1 MYKFIMEQNRF
12 TGINTYVCRSDARF
26 RRKEIMHEVPPTT
39 TVGFCIS
46 FLHQPRNA
54 TNIPPP
60 LLSLEDR
67 YLREVPPTKVGF
79 PHFSTPLLTA
89 KDKPLRFP
97 RFLKS
102 TSRTGILR
110 SYHPDHVF
118 IMQKTTSSPNEST
131 TPIET
136 TNDFPL

>member
-1 MYKFIMEQNRF
+1 MRSIGILRSFHPDHAVYSAPRPGENTIQLIRQPIVCYYISKGFI
-12 TGINTYVCRSDARF
+12 V
-26 RRKEIMHEVPPTT
+26 
-39 TVGFCIS
+39 
-46 FLHQPRNA
+46 
-54 TNIPPP
+54 
-60 LLSLEDR
+60 SLEDR

-118 IMQKTTSSPNEST
+118 IVQKTTSSSNEST

-136 TNDFPL
+136 TNDIPL